1 MMRLNRSKNALTL
14 TALAATVAM
23 VATVVP
29 AQASTDKV
37 GVTSKLIK
45 LGISQPTDGPA
56 SAGYNKVAPAM
67 KAYFDYVNA
76 NGGVNG
82 RKIELTIK
90 NDGYLVQKAVNES
103 VALVDE
109 GIFAFVGSL
118 GTANNLNVSTA
129 LDLKNTKIPSLFVNT
144 GYSGFAVK
152 KDHPSMFSLFPSYYM
167 ETKIIGE
174 YIKKNFPNKKV
185 GIIYQADDFGDDGL
199 AGLKQAGITLVKEV
213 PYASLSQADPRSGPA
228 WITQLSSAG
237 VEVAIMF
244 GVTSATAVALGAA
257 ARAQYKPQWI
267 LGSVGSDVATLKGL
281 GVTDGILNGAVTGS
295 FLPATTDLTDSY
307 IKLFRE
313 VNTKYN
319 PGVTFDSNVLAGMNT
334 AMMTTA
340 AIKAA
345 GTNLTRSG
353 LIRAIETKG
362 KSFLSASL
370 TPPTYSATS
379 HAGYSGFWLG
389 TFNASGVLVP
399 ETGKYKIYTTDSAKG
414 KVVVS
419 TYKRPAVSG
428 KGLLK

>member
-37 GVTSKLIK
+37 GVTSNLIK

-67 KAYFDYVNA
+67 KAYFDYINA
-76 NGGVNG
+76 NGGING
-82 RKIELTIK
+82 RKIQLTIE
-90 NDGYLVQKAVNES
+90 NDGYLVQNAVNKS
-103 VALVDE
+103 IKLVDD

-118 GTANNLNVSTA
+118 GTANNLNVASA

-152 KDHPSMFSLFPSYYM
+152 KDHPSMFALFPSYYM

-213 PYASLSQADPRSGPA
+213 PYASLSQADPRSAPA

-244 GVTSATAVALGAA
+244 GVTSATGAALGAA
-257 ARAQYKPQWI
+257 ARARYAPQWI
-267 LGSVGSDVATLKGL
+267 LGSVGSDVTTLNAL
-281 GVTDGILNGAVTGS
+281 GVTNNILNGAITGS
-295 FLPATTDLTDSY
+295 FLPATTDTADSY

-319 PGVTFDSNVLAGMNT
+319 PGVAFDSNVLAGMNT
-334 AMMTTA
+334 AFVTAA

-345 GTNLTRSG
+345 GPNLTRSG
-353 LIRAIETKG
+353 LIRTIETKG

-370 TPPTYSATS
+370 TPPTYSTTS
-379 HAGYSGFWLG
+379 HAGYAGFWLG
-389 TFNASGVLVP
+389 TFNSSGVLVP
-399 ETGKYKIYTTDSAKG
+399 ETGKYKVYTTDSAKG

-428 KGLLK
+428 KGLFK